1 MLHVVDPEV
10 SAALVLGDGGTEP
23 PVMTE
28 GLDARQ
34 PADAVRP
41 EMLIRKGEPHTE
53 ILAAAEAGDHDL
65 IVLGA
70 SRSRGPLAGLLGTTI
85 QRVLRGSTRPVL
97 SVRQQPQG
105 PYRRV
110 LIASDLSD
118 PADLAAQTAL
128 WLGVLDSAR
137 IRLVHA
143 TGGDAA
149 AAADTAPEAGLRALA
164 ARLDPVPSDR
174 IEVSVLL
181 AVC

>member
-1 MLHVVDPEV
+1 M
-10 SAALVLGDGGTEP
+10 A
-23 PVMTE
+23 
-28 GLDARQ
+28 
-34 PADAVRP
+34 
-41 EMLIRKGEPHTE
+41 
-53 ILAAAEAGDHDL
+53 
-65 IVLGA
+65 
-70 SRSRGPLAGLLGTTI
+70 
-85 QRVLRGSTRPVL
+85 
-97 SVRQQPQG
+97 
-105 PYRRV
+105 V